1 VNGDATIF
9 KAGTTN
15 VNLYEGFVKRNVFG
29 GGRGKDSWGGD
40 GTKFMDKDVVASLKS
55 GGLFCKGYVFGQTR
69 VNIHGGEIGTEE
81 GMANGYGNVFGGC
94 DEGTVYSAL
103 HDKSGNLHIG
113 LKRGERYKDTYQG
126 YYYES
131 DDGTNYLTSG
141 SDLIFTEDCK
151 VVVEPYTRAYLD
163 VTVGD
168 SAYKA
173 GEYVLTSDLNKL
185 KGKNDE
191 PKWTSLDPTGII
203 IHNAVFAG
211 GNIASGSSSLFANAK
226 TVYGNATASIHD
238 AYNRDLITIGTGHTG
253 GLYGDG
259 NLTFV
264 DGYRELNITN
274 YGTDYYHIAKSLTY
288 NEYLELPEREK
299 AYYELKY
306 KCRVSCTDN
315 AGTTYAVGSTLSQDE
330 ILDLFA
336 GKSDIIKDNMPAS
349 TY

>member
-1 VNGDATIF
+1 MNGDATIF

-40 GTKFMDKDVVASLKS
+40 GTKFMDKSVVESLRS

-69 VNIHGGEIGTEE
+69 VNIHGGEIGTDE
-81 GMANGYGNVFGGC
+81 GMEKGYGNVFGGC

-103 HDKSGNLHIG
+103 HDNSGNLLIG
-113 LKRGERYKDTYQG
+113 KKVGVRYNKGIDPTDTDNYNYQG
-126 YYYES
+126 YYYKHNGSNFLTES
-131 DDGTNYLTSG
+131 DGKTR
-141 SDLIFTEDCK
+141 IFTEDCK
-151 VVVEPYTRAYLD
+151 VVVEPYTRAYLG

-168 SAYKA
+168 NTYKA

-191 PKWTSLDPTGII
+191 PKWTSLDDKGII

-211 GNIASGSSSLFANAK
+211 GNIAAGSSSLYANAK

-238 AYNRDLITIGTGHTG
+238 VYNRDLITIGTGHTG

-274 YGTDYYHIAKSLTY
+274 YGTDY
-288 NEYLELPEREK
+288 
-299 AYYELKY
+299 
-306 KCRVSCTDN
+306 
-315 AGTTYAVGSTLSQDE
+315 
-330 ILDLFA
+330 
-336 GKSDIIKDNMPAS
+336 
-349 TY
+349 